1 MRTISEKTVEIPI
14 GLNMDKNKSWTNP
27 GLKNWSY
34 KLFYGII
41 HKESIRFRATKKEQL
56 YKR

>member
-1 MRTISEKTVEIPI
+1 MRTISEKNVEIPI
-14 GLNMDKNKSWTNP
+14 GLNMDKNKSWTNL

-41 HKESIRFRATKKEQL
+41 GFQSGWI
-56 YKR
+56 YIN